1 MPRPL
6 QWFCLLP
13 AFTADRFERLTQ
25 PTTIDSEML
34 QLGELQHVG
43 MALLQFA
50 RSLTPGEFV
59 KTSAAWIYRPNNFVG
74 FEIRYKRTKKL
85 NVLARPVRVPD
96 DVKQLLRNW
105 QGPLGYL
112 RLEVDSPRK
121 LGAACVYIEASW
133 RRPVSRRRPRGS
145 SLKT

>member
-1 MPRPL
+1 
-6 QWFCLLP
+6 
-13 AFTADRFERLTQ
+13 
-25 PTTIDSEML
+25 ML
-34 QLGELQHVG
+34 QLGDLKHVA
-43 MALLQFA
+43 MALLQFC
-50 RSLTPGEFV
+50 RSLTPGDFV

-105 QGPLGYL
+105 AGPLGYL

-121 LGAACVYIEASW
+121 LAPACVYIEASCKK
-133 RRPVSRRRPRGS
+133 PVYRRRRS
-145 SLKT
+145 KSA

>member
-1 MPRPL
+1 LAEPK
-6 QWFCLLP
+6 
-13 AFTADRFERLTQ
+13 
-25 PTTIDSEML
+25 TIESEML

-43 MALLQFA
+43 IALLQFA
-50 RSLTPGEFV
+50 RSLSPGEFV

-74 FEIRYKRTKKL
+74 FEVRYKRTKKL

-96 DVKQLLRNW
+96 DIKQLLRNW

-133 RRPVSRRRPRGS
+133 RKPVSRRRRRGND
-145 SLKT
+145 LEP

>member
-1 MPRPL
+1 
-6 QWFCLLP
+6 
-13 AFTADRFERLTQ
+13 
-25 PTTIDSEML
+25 ML
-34 QLGELQHVG
+34 QLGDLKHVG
-43 MALLQFA
+43 MALIQFS
-50 RSLTPGEFV
+50 RSLSPGEFV

-105 QGPLGYL
+105 AGPLGYL

-121 LGAACVYIEASW
+121 LAAACVYIEASCK
-133 RRPVSRRRPRGS
+133 RPVYRRRRS
-145 SLKT
+145 KSA